1 MEKSGDFNFNNHFCA
16 RTKKFAI
23 SVCKLVDTFPFKEST
38 KAITKQLV
46 RSSTSVAAN
55 FRAASRARS
64 SAEYY
69 SKICIVVEECDETL
83 FWLELL
89 KDLLTDKNSD
99 ICKIKNESLELLK
112 VFSVTKK
119 KLKTHHN
126 K

>member
-1 MEKSGDFNFNNHFCA
+1 MEKSGEFNFNNHFCS
-16 RTKKFAI
+16 RTKNFSILICKF
-23 SVCKLVDTFPFKEST
+23 VDLLPLKEST
-38 KAITKQLV
+38 RTITRQMV
-46 RSSTSVAAN
+46 RSGTSVSVN

-89 KDLLTDKNSD
+89 EEILTVKNQEFST
-99 ICKIKNESLELLK
+99 IKNEAIELLK
-112 VFSVTKK
+112 IFSVTKK
-119 KLKTHHN
+119 KLKTNQN